1 MRFFFVPSFSAL
13 QVLFVDVSGPFLFE
27 KMAPRRGHTLFL
39 GSRSLSFYIGIER
52 HSCRKKIGKYAH
64 GFFTPVHVFLNM
76 FRKTSHVPGNFL
88 STCNRF
94 CATSTRNRH
103 FHLPW
108 ASRCL
113 TRYFTSR
120 LLSKHFSCDVNEDS
134 APTGWFRGCMWATR
148 WAACEL
154 QSGLRWPLK
163 GIAMGSRWL
172 QEPPRGMLSSS
183 SSRIR
188 STSSSSR

>member
-1 MRFFFVPSFSAL
+1 MFLFVPSFWAL
-13 QVLFVDVSGPFLFE
+13 QVLFVDVSGPSLSE
-27 KMAPRRGHTLFL
+27 KMAPRRGHTLFF
-39 GSRSLSFYIGIER
+39 GSRSLSPYISIER
-52 HSCRKKIGKYAH
+52 QGFNKNIGKCAP
-64 GFFTPVHVFLNM
+64 GFFTSVRVFLNV
-76 FRKTSHVPGNFL
+76 FRKTSYVLGNFP

-120 LLSKHFSCDVNEDS
+120 LWSKHFSCDVNEDS